1 MPELQHIHGGNLTRA
16 AARYGIP
23 VTRLIDFSANINPL
37 GPSPHAIRA
46 VAEALDQVRH
56 YPDPDCTELRAA
68 LSAYLGTRE
77 ERILMGNGAA
87 ELIYLLVRVL
97 GCRRAIIPTPTFCEY
112 ALAVLSCGGAVE
124 KVPMPEEEDFCLPV
138 EKINKMLPG
147 ADILFIC
154 NPNNPTGWVVE
165 AGPLVE
171 ILDQAEK
178 AGVTVVVDEAFMD
191 FVPERERCSLVSS
204 AGARPNLVVLYSLTK
219 FFGIPG
225 LRLGAM
231 LAPPGLN
238 ARLTSAKDPWN
249 VNTLA
254 QAAGIAGLRDVD
266 YMEATRKLV
275 AEERHFLFDGLVS
288 LKGVKPL
295 PGAANFLLV
304 RVSET
309 GISSGQLA
317 DLLGRRGILARDCA
331 GFTGLA
337 GRYLR
342 LAVKTRPEN
351 EKLLTALQEILE
363 VLSSYRIAKY

>member
-1 MPELQHIHGGNLTRA
+1 MPELQRIHGGNLTRA

-23 VTRLIDFSANINPL
+23 AARLIDFSANINPL
-37 GPSPHAIRA
+37 GPSPRAIRA
-46 VAEALDQVRH
+46 VVEALDQVRH

-68 LSAYLGTRE
+68 LAAYLGARE

-112 ALAVLSCGGAVE
+112 AMAVASCGGVVE
-124 KVPMPEEEDFCLPV
+124 KAPMPEEEGFCLPV

-154 NPNNPTGWVVE
+154 NPNNPTGRVVE
-165 AGPLVE
+165 TGLITE
-171 ILDQAEK
+171 ILDRAEQC
-178 AGVTVVVDEAFMD
+178 GVTVVVDEAFMD
-191 FVPERERCSLVSS
+191 FVPERERYSMVSA
-204 AGARPNLVVLYSLTK
+204 AGVRPNLVVLYSLTK

-231 LAPPGLN
+231 LAPPGLA
-238 ARLTSAKDPWN
+238 ARLALAKDPWN
-249 VNTLA
+249 VNALA
-254 QAAGIAGLRDVD
+254 QAAGVAGLRDVD
-266 YMEATRKLV
+266 YMEATRRLV
-275 AEERHFLFDGLVS
+275 LEEKRFLFDRLAS
-288 LKGVKPL
+288 LKGVQPL

-304 RVSET
+304 KVSET
-309 GISSGQLA
+309 GAGSGQLT
-317 DLLGRRGILARDCA
+317 DRLGRRGVLVRDCA

-351 EKLLTALQEILE
+351 EKLLTVLQEILE
-363 VLSSYRIAKY
+363 EIA